1 MKVTK
6 VMVAGAGGNSSWFL
20 HFIDDLIVKQQ
31 IPDTVEFTICDG
43 DDVEKKNIL
52 YQKFES
58 GDILKN
64 KAKVLGVRYGMAF
77 KEKYIE
83 DVKDFEPYDIVIAG
97 VDNRD
102 FRVLLYEY
110 MDKHPEKYWIDM
122 RAEGRV
128 ATFYTKHKKNTL
140 KYLMSTLGVQGTSP
154 TSCQLKYEL
163 ESGIIQL
170 GNRVIAMIGAQLL
183 LNHIRGEANQAEFT
197 HMF

>member
-1 MKVTK
+1 MKIIK

-20 HFIDDLIVKQQ
+20 KAIDDLITKGQ
-31 IPDTVEFTICDG
+31 IPDTVQFTIYDG
-43 DDVEKKNIL
+43 DDVENKNLL
-52 YQKFES
+52 YQDYQKL
-58 GDILKN
+58 DVLQN
-64 KAKVLGVRYGMAF
+64 KAKALGIRYGMAY
-77 KEKYIE
+77 KSKYIE
-83 DVKDFEPYDIVIAG
+83 DPKEFDNYDVVVAG

-110 MDKHPEKYWIDM
+110 MAKHPEKYWIDM

-140 KYLMSTLGVQGTSP
+140 DYLMSTLPPPGAAA

-163 ESGIIQL
+163 EAGIIQL
-170 GNRVIAMIGAQLL
+170 GNRIVAIIGAQLF
-183 LNHIRGEANQAEFT
+183 LNHIRGEANQSEFT